1 MKQSAILLLLALLVP
16 LMLRAGDKKA
26 VAVGSGHAL
35 VLKTDG
41 SLWAFGRNTDG
52 QLGDGTTDWQK
63 TPVKIM
69 DGVVQVSAC
78 DNTSMAVKQDGSL
91 WAWGED
97 RYGNLGLGTKKV
109 NSKVP
114 VKILDNIKYVQV
126 GGQHSM
132 AIDRN
137 GNLWAWGNNSHG
149 QICTGTHGDC
159 LRPTKVMSGVSHVSG
174 GGDETL
180 VVCRDGS
187 LWLMAP
193 GIAQPRKLMDGV
205 RKASTQNNINMVLR
219 NDGTL
224 LTWGTNR
231 NGQLGDGTTEYRY
244 DPSEARQI
252 MSGVSDICAGNRHA
266 MAIKTDGS
274 LWAWGWNEYGQLG
287 NGTKSDSHIPV
298 KVDDGVR
305 SVACGY
311 MISLWIT
318 TDGELRMVGEPF

>member
-1 MKQSAILLLLALLVP
+1 MKQSAILLLLALLAP

-205 RKASTQNNINMVLR
+205 R
-219 NDGTL
+219 
-224 LTWGTNR
+224 
-231 NGQLGDGTTEYRY
+231 
-244 DPSEARQI
+244 
-252 MSGVSDICAGNRHA
+252 
-266 MAIKTDGS
+266 
-274 LWAWGWNEYGQLG
+274 
-287 NGTKSDSHIPV
+287 
-298 KVDDGVR
+298 
-305 SVACGY
+305 
-311 MISLWIT
+311 
-318 TDGELRMVGEPF
+318 